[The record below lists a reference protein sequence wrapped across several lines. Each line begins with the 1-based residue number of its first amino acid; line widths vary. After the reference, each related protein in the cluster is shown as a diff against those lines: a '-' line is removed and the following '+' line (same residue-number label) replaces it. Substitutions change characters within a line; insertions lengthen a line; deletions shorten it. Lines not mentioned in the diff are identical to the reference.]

1 MRWDEIAW
9 MLLLGLS
16 NLSLMA
22 VFIVYL
28 ILSRRE
34 RHDLY
39 NRFMSA
45 NIGDYMRL
53 SEKETPKKDI
63 RMSAHKKAI
72 AAFHASGTGIK
83 PE

>member
-1 MRWDEIAW
+1 

-53 SEKETPKKDI
+53 SEKETPKKEV
-63 RMSAHKKAI
+63 RLNAHKKAI
-72 AAFHASGTGIK
+72 AAFHTRGIGAM